1 MLILTQTKVFTLYIC
16 CIKIKT
22 MKVIVIKQKKTS
34 EIIKDKNL
42 VLLMKKADRQKKAD
56 RKDVMEILKS

>member
-1 MLILTQTKVFTLYIC
+1 
-16 CIKIKT
+16 

-34 EIIKDKNL
+34 EIIKHKNL